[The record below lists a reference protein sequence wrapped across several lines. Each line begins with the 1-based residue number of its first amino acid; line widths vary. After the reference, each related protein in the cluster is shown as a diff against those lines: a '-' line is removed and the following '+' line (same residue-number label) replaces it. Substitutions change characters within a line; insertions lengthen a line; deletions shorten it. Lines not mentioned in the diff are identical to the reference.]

1 MQGNNTRRWAAFAV
15 ALLVALGTSVGEA
28 QVIRKDTF
36 PKIGGY
42 YINGTAYAEADHR
55 ADIAKLDFAVIS
67 MWRGWQINGMSITDV
82 VKDIRSRANAAGN
95 EDLILS
101 MYTMFMESASSPDNS
116 AKLDVWNKMSEERGP
131 GGAAVDWWA
140 RNTKGEN
147 VSTWPGAWNTNIT
160 RFVVPDANGDR
171 VPQWKAKR
179 DFSAY
184 SLASPQLDSVFADSW
199 FWRPRSVA
207 DWNGDGI
214 NDDKN
219 DPTVQRWYRLGMVD
233 WLDQV
238 TKLRPDVL
246 VMGNVDGQIWAGNG
260 MLSEPEYK
268 GKLGGALFEG
278 AMGASWSIETNGKWE
293 DMMRF
298 YRSLLA
304 NTKAPHI
311 VLFGVMGDDAQ
322 DYQTFRYALASTL
335 MDDGYLAYNVDGYGE
350 VHWYD
355 EYDLAGTAGT
365 DWLGR
370 AISEPPTSPWSKG
383 VYRRD
388 FENGIALVNPKGNGS
403 RTVTVEPGFV
413 RIAGTQDPAV
423 NNGEPARDITLPE
436 RDGILLVR
444 EERISMQDKP
454 NPPVLSLQ

>member
-1 MQGNNTRRWAAFAV
+1 MQPKNTLRCAVYTIAFFV
-15 ALLVALGTSVGEA
+15 ALVATSLEA
-28 QVIRKDTF
+28 QVVRKDTF

-42 YINGTAYAEADHR
+42 YIGPRNYADASHR
-55 ADIAKLDFAVIS
+55 ANIAKLDLAVIS
-67 MWRGWQINGMSITDV
+67 MPRGWNADGMDITDT

-95 EDLILS
+95 DGLILS
-101 MYTMFMESASSPDNS
+101 MYTIFMESDSSPDNS
-116 AKLDVWNKMSEERGP
+116 AKADVWNKMSQEQGP
-131 GGAAVDWWA
+131 GAAAIDWWA
-140 RNTKGEN
+140 RNRNGEN
-147 VSTWPGAWNTNIT
+147 VSSWPGAWNTNIT

-179 DFSAY
+179 DFAAY
-184 SLASPQLDSVFADSW
+184 SLASPQLDSVFADCW

-207 DWNGDGI
+207 DWNGDGV
-214 NDDKN
+214 NDDRN

-233 WLDQV
+233 WLDQM
-238 TKLRPDVL
+238 TRLRPDLL
-246 VMGNVDGQIWAGNG
+246 VIGNADGQNG
-260 MLSEPEYK
+260 SVMLSEPEYK

-278 AMGASWSIETNGKWE
+278 AMGVSWSIETNGKWE

-298 YRSLLA
+298 YRNLLA
-304 NTKAPHI
+304 NTKAPHA
-311 VLFGVMGDDAQ
+311 VLFGVVSDDAQ
-322 DYQTFRYALASTL
+322 DYQMFRYALASAL
-335 MDDGYLAYNVDGYGE
+335 MDDGYLAFNVNGYKE

-388 FENGIALVNPKGNGS
+388 FENGIALVNPKGNGT

-413 RIAGTQDPAV
+413 RITGTQDPAV

-444 EERISMQDKP
+444 ENKVSMQDKP
-454 NPPVLSLQ
+454 KPPVLSLQ